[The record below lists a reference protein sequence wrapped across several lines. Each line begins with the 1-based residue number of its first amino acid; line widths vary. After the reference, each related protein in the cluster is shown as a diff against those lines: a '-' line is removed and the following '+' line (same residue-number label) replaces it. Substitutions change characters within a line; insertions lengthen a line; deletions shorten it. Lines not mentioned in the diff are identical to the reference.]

1 MFGNRARDIVASSG
15 ESAKEAEFRS
25 DYRAET
31 NGLIATIVSAQGE
44 VAATVHNLST
54 RGVMAS
60 APNPPAEGE
69 QVVVS
74 IDGLPTV
81 RGQIRWVKD
90 NRFGVLLFTA
100 LPVGA
105 FRVADQG
112 RGRRPRPPRYVVRI
126 PVRIEAPGIA
136 RSATVQNISQQ
147 GMALETGLPVNPGK
161 LLTVLIDGHAPV
173 EGRVRWS
180 RGGRCGLMLTV
191 GLGEDMLEELA
202 QQK

>member
-1 MFGNRARDIVASSG
+1 MFGNRARDIVAA
-15 ESAKEAEFRS
+15 SAEAGKEAEFRN

-31 NGLIATIVSAQGE
+31 AGLSATIISSQGE
-44 VAATVHNLST
+44 IMVTVNNLST
-54 RGVMAS
+54 RGLMAS
-60 APNPPAEGE
+60 SPNPPVEGE
-69 QVVVS
+69 RVVVN
-74 IDGLPTV
+74 IEGLPSV
-81 RGQIRWVKD
+81 HGQIRWVKD

-112 RGRRPRPPRYVVRI
+112 RGRRPRPPRYVVRV

-136 RSATVQNISQQ
+136 RSAMLQNISQQ

-161 LLTVLIDGHAPV
+161 LLTVLIDGHTPV

-180 RGGRCGLMLTV
+180 RGSRCGLMLTV
-191 GLGEDMLEELA
+191 ALPQDMLDALV

>member
-1 MFGNRARDIVASSG
+1 MFGSRTRNPAST
-15 ESAKEAEFRS
+15 AEAGAGPEDRS

-31 NGLIATIVSAQGE
+31 SGLMATVTGPAGPL
-44 VAATVHNLST
+44 VATVHNLST
-54 RGVMAS
+54 RGLMAS
-60 APNPPAEGE
+60 APQPP
-69 QVVVS
+69 QVGDRVIIS
-74 IDGLPTV
+74 IDALPAV
-81 RGQIRWVKD
+81 HGQIRWVKD

-112 RGRRPRPPRYVVRI
+112 RGRRPRPPRHVVRI

-136 RSATVQNISQQ
+136 RSATIQNLSHD

-161 LLTVLIDGHAPV
+161 LLVVLMDGHAPM

-180 RGGRCGLMLTV
+180 RGGRCGLLLTNAIEPEI
-191 GLGEDMLEELA
+191 LDELI
-202 QQK
+202 KK